1 MEQRPSS
8 RTYSRPSSTV
18 PGASSEREAFD
29 VLEEMSRLLQ
39 TGLTRQELK
48 ACVNLLQQGNSH
60 EALAKVVLD
69 LRAEAAASRG
79 SEK

>member
-1 MEQRPSS
+1 MRF
-8 RTYSRPSSTV
+8 
-18 PGASSEREAFD
+18 GLIIK

-60 EALAKVVLD
+60 EALAVSPGPSFD
-69 LRAEAAASRG
+69 AFFR
-79 SEK
+79 

>member
-1 MEQRPSS
+1 MCF
-8 RTYSRPSSTV
+8 
-18 PGASSEREAFD
+18 GLIIK

-60 EALAKVVLD
+60 EALAVSTD
-69 LRAEAAASRG
+69 RSFDASVR
-79 SEK
+79 